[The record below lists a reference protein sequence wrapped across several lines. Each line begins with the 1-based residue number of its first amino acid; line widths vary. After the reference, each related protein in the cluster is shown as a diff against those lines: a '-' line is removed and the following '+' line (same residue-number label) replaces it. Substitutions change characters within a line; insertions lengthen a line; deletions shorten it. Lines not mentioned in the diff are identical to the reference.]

1 MLLYKCFCTSLN
13 ARFEESAP
21 DRRKAKRAA
30 ASTFE
35 PKILAPVLELETA
48 DDDADTDADTDTDDD
63 ADADDDDDNTDADAD
78 VDIERHE
85 MQQFF
90 CFKLQ
95 FFWGQELQ
103 ELFCKTISLSQH
115 SIDQLLMLE
124 WDLTT
129 SPFLALKCLD

>member
-1 MLLYKCFCTSLN
+1 MLLYKFKSV
-13 ARFEESAP
+13 AGFEESAP

-48 DDDADTDADTDTDDD
+48 DDDTDADDDTAVADID
-63 ADADDDDDNTDADAD
+63 ADADA
-78 VDIERHE
+78 DIERHE

-95 FFWGQELQ
+95 FFCGQELQ
-103 ELFCKTISLSQH
+103 EPFCQTIFLSQP
-115 SIDQLLMLE
+115 SLDQLLMLK
-124 WDLTT
+124 WD
-129 SPFLALKCLD
+129 